1 MDERAVE
8 CIGKWR
14 FKPGTKDGSPVDVAS
29 RIAFSFGLTPQPRMW
44 GAGPLPTAKCE
55 PGDEIVLLEF
65 TVSSTGEVVEIQPLE
80 GEESK
85 SLSSLTSSLS
95 SWKFAAAS
103 NGTGPVA
110 AKGKVLFIKGEDQFR
125 YQISKTFRDS
135 GGVHPNESKPVSS
148 PDPAKS
154 IMTIKVPIRIDLEP
168 SEAMKQLIDHVSP
181 DYPAEAMAAHV
192 QGTVSLLIT
201 IGKDGSVTDV
211 KEISGP
217 PELTSAA
224 RSFLAASHRRQRP

>member
-1 MDERAVE
+1 M
-8 CIGKWR
+8 
-14 FKPGTKDGSPVDVAS
+14 
-29 RIAFSFGLTPQPRMW
+29 
-44 GAGPLPTAKCE
+44 
-55 PGDEIVLLEF
+55 
-65 TVSSTGEVVEIQPLE
+65 
-80 GEESK
+80 
-85 SLSSLTSSLS
+85 SSLTSSLS

-154 IMTIKVPIRIDLEP
+154 IMTMKVPIRIDLEP

-201 IGKDGSVTDV
+201 IGKDGSVTV
-211 KEISGP
+211 IKEISGP
-217 PELTSAA
+217 PDLTSAA
-224 RSFLAASHRRQRP
+224 IAAVKQWRYRPVISRGQPQEATTVVDIAFRLRQEIR